1 MAVNAWNLLEPI
13 PQPPLKYFGLLGH
26 APEIDLTFPARS
38 LWRLM
43 DLYGPIYEAN
53 LQGRKVFV
61 GTHALLSEMLDE
73 DQWVKIPAAPQQE
86 LRAAAGDGLVTAFS
100 HEKNWWKAHRLLT
113 PSFGPL
119 GIRRMFD
126 DMLELSSQLVLKWD
140 RYDPENEIDCVED
153 FTQLTFDTIGLC
165 AFNFRFNEFYTD
177 EVHPFAKQ
185 LGEVLIESGKRTH
198 RPGLVNRL
206 VFFRDEQRRQENI
219 AQIHNL
225 CDKIIRDR
233 LENPKPDATDLLN
246 VLLHGVD
253 KDTREKLPI
262 ENVRYQIGTFLSAG
276 YETTASTLSFIYYHL
291 CDNPDKLTRLQREV
305 DEVLGDKVI
314 TVDMLPKL
322 VYLDACIKEAMRLNP
337 PVNLFTRN
345 PIEDRILGGKYSIK
359 KEIPVSCLLRHLHRD
374 TKIWGEDAEV
384 FRPERMLNGA
394 FEALPKGAWQPFGDG
409 LRACIGRTFSFQE
422 MHISI
427 AQVLQRFD
435 IRKADSS
442 YKLVMRSN
450 MTTKPA
456 NFKIKVSRRPGRGI
470 MFGIPGGTVVDG
482 AQRANR
488 RQDERV
494 DRATNSNGPLKP
506 ITVFIGGNS
515 GTCEGLAEDLAGKAT
530 DFGLA
535 VDIKDLD
542 EAVASLPTENPSII
556 ITASYE
562 DKPSDNAKKFVAWI
576 EELSRKSAQLP
587 KSTKYALFGGGN
599 SDWTTTFHRIPKLV
613 NDTLFKLGAER
624 LVDADYA
631 NVKLDLLGPWEDWSE
646 KLCFS
651 LCDDNSK
658 SLSHASAGV
667 DVCIEHATTWPQA
680 GVENMGVVTL
690 VSNYELADT
699 SAGAAKRHVDILL
712 PAGTEYIPG
721 DYLFVQ
727 GRNPDDAVRRVMAR
741 FKLGQHDMLSV
752 KSSKKTF
759 LPVEPMA
766 VDHFLAT
773 RVELV
778 APVTR
783 RQIATLKNSAK
794 QGSAEYRQLEK
805 LYGEEQYNEILL
817 KRYSVLDVLE
827 EVPGLDLPFG
837 FPALSGHGT
846 FRGVVSSYLATCKPG
861 DRLHC
866 SVRPN
871 KLGFRLPENPEI
883 PVIMVAAGTGI
894 APLRAFIAERAA
906 IKRAASGRRL
916 GPAVLYFGCR
926 NVNKDYLYRNELEQ
940 WQKTGVVDVI
950 PCFSRPDGGVGG
962 RHVDAAM
969 WEDRGRLWGLFQKG
983 GNIYVCG
990 SASRLG
996 RSSAQV
1002 FKRIWMDKTGKS
1014 EVDADDWLD
1023 EIKSSR
1029 YVTDV
1034 Y

>member
-1 MAVNAWNLLEPI
+1 
-13 PQPPLKYFGLLGH
+13 
-26 APEIDLTFPARS
+26 
-38 LWRLM
+38 
-43 DLYGPIYEAN
+43 
-53 LQGRKVFV
+53 
-61 GTHALLSEMLDE
+61 
-73 DQWVKIPAAPQQE
+73 
-86 LRAAAGDGLVTAFS
+86 
-100 HEKNWWKAHRLLT
+100 
-113 PSFGPL
+113 
-119 GIRRMFD
+119 
-126 DMLELSSQLVLKWD
+126 
-140 RYDPENEIDCVED
+140 
-153 FTQLTFDTIGLC
+153 
-165 AFNFRFNEFYTD
+165 
-177 EVHPFAKQ
+177 
-185 LGEVLIESGKRTH
+185 
-198 RPGLVNRL
+198 
-206 VFFRDEQRRQENI
+206 
-219 AQIHNL
+219 
-225 CDKIIRDR
+225 
-233 LENPKPDATDLLN
+233 
-246 VLLHGVD
+246 
-253 KDTREKLPI
+253 
-262 ENVRYQIGTFLSAG
+262 
-276 YETTASTLSFIYYHL
+276 
-291 CDNPDKLTRLQREV
+291 
-305 DEVLGDKVI
+305 
-314 TVDMLPKL
+314 
-322 VYLDACIKEAMRLNP
+322 
-337 PVNLFTRN
+337 
-345 PIEDRILGGKYSIK
+345 
-359 KEIPVSCLLRHLHRD
+359 
-374 TKIWGEDAEV
+374 
-384 FRPERMLNGA
+384 
-394 FEALPKGAWQPFGDG
+394 
-409 LRACIGRTFSFQE
+409 
-422 MHISI
+422 
-427 AQVLQRFD
+427 
-435 IRKADSS
+435 
-442 YKLVMRSN
+442 

-470 MFGIPGGTVVDG
+470 MFGIPGGTAVDG
-482 AQRANR
+482 AQRSDR

-494 DRATNSNGPLKP
+494 VRATNGNGPLKP

-515 GTCEGLAEDLAGKAT
+515 GTCEGLAEDLARKAT
-530 DFGLA
+530 DFGLVV

-542 EAVASLPTENPSII
+542 EAVGSLPTENPSII

-562 DKPSDNAKKFVAWI
+562 GKPSDNAKKFVAWI
-576 EELSRKSAQLP
+576 EELSQKSAQLP
-587 KSTKYALFGGGN
+587 KNTKYALFGVGN
-599 SDWTTTFHRIPKLV
+599 SDWATTFHRIPKLV
-613 NDTLFKLGAER
+613 NATLFKLGAER

-667 DVCIEHATTWPQA
+667 DVCIENATTWPQA

-727 GRNPDDAVRRVMAR
+727 GRNPDDAVRRVMAQ

-759 LPVEPMA
+759 LPAEPMA

-773 RVELV
+773 RVELA

-837 FPALSGHGT
+837 VYLDLLLPLTPRQYSISSSPLEVRSNNRDGVNASITFDVFDFPALSGHGT
-846 FRGVVSSYLATCKPG
+846 FRGVVSSYLAACKPG
-861 DRLHC
+861 DRIHC

-871 KLGFRLPENPEI
+871 KLGFRLPENPET

-906 IKRAASGRRL
+906 IKRAAGGRRL

-940 WQKTGVVDVI
+940 WQKTGIVDVI
-950 PCFSRPDGGVGG
+950 PCFSRPDGGIGG

-969 WEDRGRLWGLFQKG
+969 WEDRGRLWDLFQEG